1 MGIYVFGIGFAL
13 LVCVGFFIAT
23 KDQ

>member
-1 MGIYVFGIGFAL
+1 MGIYAVGIGFAL

>member
-13 LVCVGFFIAT
+13 VVCVGFFIAT